1 MKIEL
6 LGALDYNK
14 LETYLNNRVGEVIQ
28 SNNSFIEYLDKLK
41 EAGSKV
47 TVKNVV
53 DQVKYYLDS
62 IGVNPSENF
71 LTTLEHLDHQ
81 AKFYQGYSSDIIKK
95 IKEELKSQN
104 KYLEEMT
111 PKAIEEIRALEIERR
126 TNIVAT
132 AGRLS
137 RFSGTVF
144 EILETVEG
152 RDFDKNVEFI
162 KRVIGMGHDS
172 TTDHDYCVFAIQDV
186 SPVIEQTI
194 IEERFSSF
202 TIKSRREVDF
212 SKVGFYVPDFHDE
225 EGNILPNNESLKEKY
240 RKYMQSLFDKYAIFT
255 SKGISKEDARF
266 VLPYC
271 YNSNIIMGIDAH
283 TLKDMIIK
291 FTKTKYSKIQELR
304 EFGERLYE
312 IAKENI
318 KYIIP
323 EIDKVP
329 VNLTDPVDEYLGEV
343 IDDKSYEILDGPKL
357 LTSSSNIDD
366 TILISSIMRRYQYDH
381 EKATKVY
388 NELVETIPNFKQDL
402 MHKIAFEGDKLE
414 LSQVSFE
421 FQVPLSFAVLTHL
434 TRHRTHHIMVPDF
447 APTVDLQQ
455 YKVPPKIAANPEL
468 KEFFDDIFTYNK
480 IVYDSFKGSG
490 VCDEDL
496 VYFTLSGNT
505 VNALTNMDGRTV
517 EHILGLRECSKA
529 QWETQAMA
537 RGMHKEIDA
546 IEGAEIYSSIL
557 GSTCM
562 TQGYCK
568 EGKESCGKIN
578 AILNKNKTLE
588 LKAE

>member
-28 SNNSFIEYLDKLK
+28 GNNSFIEYLDKIK
-41 EAGSKV
+41 EE
-47 TVKNVV
+47 VKKCSPKEIV
-53 DQVKYYLDS
+53 DQIKYYLDS
-62 IGVNPSENF
+62 IGVNPSEDF
-71 LTTLEHLDHQ
+71 LVNLDNLEHIND
-81 AKFYQGYSSDIIKK
+81 FRENYVSDLIRKLQDD
-95 IKEELKSQN
+95 LKSQN
-104 KYLEEMT
+104 KYLIETT
-111 PKAIEEIRALEIERR
+111 PEAIKEIKALEIERR

-137 RFSGTVF
+137 RFAGTVF
-144 EILETVEG
+144 EILETIEG
-152 RDFDKNVEFI
+152 RDFEKNVKFAE
-162 KRVIGMGHDS
+162 RVIEMGHDS
-172 TTDHDYCVFAIQDV
+172 ITDHDYCVFAIQDV

-225 EGNILPNNESLKEKY
+225 AGNILPNNESLKEKY
-240 RKYMQSLFDKYAIFT
+240 RNYMQSLFDKYAIFD
-255 SKGISKEDARF
+255 SEGIKKEDARF

-271 YNSNIIMGIDAH
+271 YYSNIIMGIDAH
-283 TLKDMIIK
+283 TLKDLIIK
-291 FTKTKYSKIQELR
+291 CTKTKYSKIQELR

-312 IAKENI
+312 IAQENVQ
-318 KYIIP
+318 YIIP

-329 VNLTDPVDEYLGEV
+329 VNLTDPVDEYLDEV
-343 IDDKSYEILDGPKL
+343 ITDKSYEVLDSPKL
-357 LTSSSNIDD
+357 LTSSDNIDD
-366 TILISSIMRRYQYDH
+366 TILISAIMRRYQFDK

-388 NELVETIPNFKQDL
+388 ETLIETIPNFKTEL
-402 MHKIAFEGDKLE
+402 MRKIAFEGDKLE

-421 FQVPLSFAVLTHL
+421 FQIPLSFAVLTHL

-447 APTVDLQQ
+447 APTVDLFQ
-455 YKVPPKIAANPEL
+455 YKTPPAISANPEL
-468 KEFFDDIFTYNK
+468 KELFDDIYTYNK
-480 IVYDSFKGSG
+480 IMYDNFKGAG
-490 VCDEDL
+490 VRDEDL
-496 VYFTLSGNT
+496 VYFTLSGHI
-505 VNALTNMDGRTV
+505 VNVLSNLDGRTI

-537 RGMHKEIDA
+537 RGMHREIDT
-546 IEGAEIYSSIL
+546 IPGAEIYSSIL

-578 AILNKNKTLE
+578 AILAKNKTRE

>member
-28 SNNSFIEYLDKLK
+28 SNNSFIDYLDKIR
-41 EAGSKV
+41 ETESKV
-47 TVKNVV
+47 SVK
-53 DQVKYYLDS
+53 DIIYQVKYYLDS

-71 LTTLEHLDHQ
+71 LATLEEYSHQ
-81 AKFYQGYSSDIIKK
+81 DEFNREYSSDIIKR
-95 IKEELKSQN
+95 LKSDLKDQN
-104 KYLEEMT
+104 EYLKEMT
-111 PKAIEEIRALEIERR
+111 PKAIEEIHALEIERR

-137 RFSGTVF
+137 RFAGTVF
-144 EILETVEG
+144 EILETIEG
-152 RDFDKNVEFI
+152 RDFEKNVDFAE
-162 KRVIGMGHDS
+162 RVIGMGHDS
-172 TTDHDYCVFAIQDV
+172 ITDHDYCVFAIQDV

-212 SKVGFYVPDFHDE
+212 SKVGFYVPDMHDE

-240 RKYMQSLFDKYAIFT
+240 RNYMQTLFDKYAIFT
-255 SKGISKEDARF
+255 KKGINKEDARF

-271 YNSNIIMGIDAH
+271 YNSNIIMGVDAH

-312 IAKENI
+312 IAQENV

-329 VNLTDPVDEYLGEV
+329 VNLTDPVDEYLGNVIGENKYEV
-343 IDDKSYEILDGPKL
+343 LDAPKL
-357 LTSSSNIDD
+357 LTASANIDD
-366 TILISSIMRRYQYDH
+366 TILISSIMRRYQFSK
-381 EKATKVY
+381 EKATQIY
-388 NELVETIPNFKQDL
+388 NELVESIPNFKEEL
-402 MHKIAFEGDKLE
+402 MKKIALEGDKLE

-421 FQVPLSFAVLTHL
+421 FQIPLSFAVLTHL

-447 APTVDLQQ
+447 APIVDLFQ
-455 YKVPPKIAANPEL
+455 YKVPPKIASNPEL
-468 KEFFDDIFTYNK
+468 KELFDDIYTYNK
-480 IVYDSFKGSG
+480 IMYDSFKSAG
-490 VCDEDL
+490 VRDEDL

-505 VNALTNMDGRTV
+505 VNVVTNLDGRTI

-537 RGMHKEIDA
+537 RGIHKEIDTIA
-546 IEGAEIYSSIL
+546 GAEIYSSIL

-568 EGKESCGKIN
+568 EGTESCGKIN

>member
-28 SNNSFIEYLDKLK
+28 NNNSFIEYLDEMD
-41 EAGSKV
+41 EAGLKV
-47 TVKNVV
+47 SVKEIVN
-53 DQVKYYLDS
+53 QVKYYLDS

-71 LTTLEHLDHQ
+71 LATLEDYSRQ
-81 AKFYQGYSSDIIKK
+81 DEFYREYSSDIIKK
-95 IKEELKSQN
+95 TKEELTSQN
-104 KYLEEMT
+104 EYLKEMT
-111 PKAIEEIRALEIERR
+111 PKAIEEIHTLEIERR

-137 RFSGTVF
+137 RFAGTVF
-144 EILETVEG
+144 EILETIEG
-152 RDFDKNVEFI
+152 RDFEKNVDFI

-225 EGNILPNNESLKEKY
+225 EGNILTNNESLKAKY
-240 RKYMQSLFDKYAIFT
+240 KNYMQTLFDKYSVFT
-255 SKGISKEDARF
+255 EAGINKEDARF

-271 YNSNIIMGIDAH
+271 YYSNIIMGVDAH

-329 VNLTDPVDEYLGEV
+329 VNLNDPVDEYLDNV
-343 IDDKSYEILDGPKL
+343 IDDKSYEVLDEPKL
-357 LTSSSNIDD
+357 LTSSANVDD
-366 TILISSIMRRYQYDH
+366 TILISSIMRRYQFDH
-381 EKATKVY
+381 EKAIKLY
-388 NELVETIPNFKQDL
+388 NELVETIPNFKQEL
-402 MHKIAFEGDKLE
+402 MRKIAFEGDKLE

-421 FQVPLSFAVLTHL
+421 FQIPLSFAVLTHL

-447 APTVDLQQ
+447 APTVDLFQ

-468 KEFFDDIFTYNK
+468 KEIFDDIYTYNK
-480 IVYDSFKGSG
+480 IVYDNFKGAG

-505 VNALTNMDGRTV
+505 VNVVTNMDGRTV

-529 QWETQAMA
+529 QWETQGMA
-537 RGMHKEIDA
+537 RGIHKEIDT
-546 IEGAEIYSSIL
+546 IKGAEIYSSVL

-578 AILNKNKTLE
+578 AILNKNKALE
-588 LKAE
+588 LKAK

>member
-28 SNNSFIEYLDKLK
+28 GNNSFIEYLDK
-41 EAGSKV
+41 
-47 TVKNVV
+47 VKNA
-53 DQVKYYLDS
+53 VKKCSATEIVEQTKCYLDS
-62 IGVNPSENF
+62 IGVNPSEDF
-71 LTTLEHLDHQ
+71 LHNLDHLEHMNDFQ
-81 AKFYQGYSSDIIKK
+81 ETYVIDILRKLQDD
-95 IKEELKSQN
+95 LKNQN
-104 KYLEEMT
+104 KYLLETT
-111 PKAIEEIRALEIERR
+111 PKAIKEIKALEIERR

-137 RFSGTVF
+137 RFAGTVF
-144 EILETVEG
+144 EILETIEG
-152 RDFDKNVEFI
+152 RDFEKNVKFAEN
-162 KRVIGMGHDS
+162 VIEMGHDS
-172 TTDHDYCVFAIQDV
+172 ITDHDYCVFAIQDV

-212 SKVGFYVPDFHDE
+212 SQVGFYVPDFHDE

-240 RKYMQSLFDKYAIFT
+240 KNYMQTLFDKYAIFDAA
-255 SKGISKEDARF
+255 GIKKEDARF

-271 YNSNIIMGIDAH
+271 YYSNIIMGIDAH
-283 TLKDMIIK
+283 TLKDLIIK
-291 FTKTKYSKIQELR
+291 CTKTKYAKIQELR

-312 IAKENI
+312 IAKENV

-329 VNLTDPVDEYLGEV
+329 VNLTDPVDEYLNEV
-343 IDDKSYEILDGPKL
+343 IGDNSYEVLDRPKL
-357 LTSSSNIDD
+357 LTSSENIDD
-366 TILISSIMRRYQYDH
+366 TILISSIMRRYQFDK
-381 EKATKVY
+381 EKATKIY
-388 NELVETIPNFKQDL
+388 NELVESIPDFKTEL
-402 MHKIAFEGDKLE
+402 MRKIAFEGDKLE

-421 FQVPLSFAVLTHL
+421 FQIPLSFAVLTHL

-447 APTVDLQQ
+447 APIVDLFQ
-455 YKVPPKIAANPEL
+455 YKTPPKIAANPEL
-468 KEFFDDIFTYNK
+468 KELFDDIYTYNK
-480 IVYDSFKGSG
+480 IMYDNFKNAG
-490 VCDEDL
+490 VRDEDL
-496 VYFTLSGNT
+496 VYFTLSGHLIN
-505 VNALTNMDGRTV
+505 VLSNLDGRTI

-537 RGMHKEIDA
+537 HGIHNEIDT
-546 IEGAEIYSSIL
+546 IPGAEIYSSIL

-568 EGKESCGKIN
+568 EGKESCGKID
-578 AILNKNKTLE
+578 AINKNKTRE
-588 LKAE
+588 LKAN

>member
-28 SNNSFIEYLDKLK
+28 GNNSFIEYLDKLS

-47 TVKNVV
+47 TTKDIV

-71 LTTLEHLDHQ
+71 LATLEEYSHQ
-81 AKFYQGYSSDIIKK
+81 DEFYREYSSDIIKK
-95 IKEELKSQN
+95 LKEELTSQN
-104 KYLEEMT
+104 EYLKEMT
-111 PKAIEEIRALEIERR
+111 PKAIEEIHALEIERR

-137 RFSGTVF
+137 RFAGTVF
-144 EILETVEG
+144 EILETIEG
-152 RDFDKNVEFI
+152 RDFEKNVDFI

-225 EGNILPNNESLKEKY
+225 KGNVLPNNESLKEKY
-240 RKYMQSLFDKYAIFT
+240 KKYMQTLFDKYAVFREA
-255 SKGISKEDARF
+255 GVEKEDARF

-271 YNSNIIMGIDAH
+271 YHSNIIMGVDAH

-312 IAKENI
+312 IAKENV

-329 VNLTDPVDEYLGEV
+329 VNLTDPVDEYLENV
-343 IDDKSYEILDGPKL
+343 IDDKSYEVIDGPKL
-357 LTSSSNIDD
+357 LTSSTNVDD
-366 TILISSIMRRYQYDH
+366 TILISSIMRRYQFDY
-381 EKATKVY
+381 EKATKLY
-388 NELVETIPNFKQDL
+388 NELVETIPNFKQEL
-402 MHKIAFEGDKLE
+402 MRKIAFEGDKLE
-414 LSQVSFE
+414 LAQVSFE
-421 FQVPLSFAVLTHL
+421 FQIPLSFAVLTHL

-447 APTVDLQQ
+447 APTVDLSQ
-455 YKVPPKIAANPEL
+455 YKIPPKIAANPEL
-468 KEFFDDIFTYNK
+468 KELFNDVYAYNK
-480 IVYDSFKGSG
+480 IMYDEFKDDL

-505 VNALTNMDGRTV
+505 VNVVTNMDGRTV

-529 QWETQAMA
+529 QWETQGMA
-537 RGMHKEIDA
+537 RGIHKEIDT
-546 IEGAEIYSSIL
+546 IKGAEIFSSVL

-562 TQGYCK
+562 TKGYCK

-578 AILNKNKTLE
+578 AILNKKLE
-588 LKAE
+588 MKAE